1 MEQTVRTPTTDRNW
15 HGDQTTAGATQD
27 SVIPNEIVG
36 ERDIAV
42 FEELVD
48 QCEDKAYRLA
58 MQLVRSELVAQEI
71 LQQTFLSAW
80 QNMQRFEGV
89 IQFSDWVYRTV
100 GKAALGHLDSTRKHG
115 EKTADEHLPA
125 IRTSPRFWLR
135 ASVDDDSDWSTR
147 PADHLCS
154 EDLYCH
160 IRKTVDA
167 LPDELRT
174 VFILCDSEGLSVEIG
189 AEILDLP
196 VATAKENLQV
206 ARLMVRDAIGHYFS
220 RVVHDRA
227 GASAHTDIEHHLLS
241 EASLTDP

>member
-1 MEQTVRTPTTDRNW
+1 MEQAVRTPTTDRSW
-15 HGDQTTAGATQD
+15 HDDQTTAGATKA
-27 SVIPNEIVG
+27 SAIPNETVG
-36 ERDIAV
+36 GRDIAI
-42 FEELVD
+42 FEKLVG

-80 QNMQRFEGV
+80 QNMQRFAGV

-115 EKTADEHLPA
+115 EKTAGEHLPA

-154 EDLYCH
+154 EALYCH

-241 EASLTDP
+241 EASFTDP